1 MLTPEEAA
9 QRQLDAYN
17 ARDLEAFLDVY
28 AQDAEVR
35 DLAGGAL
42 LMEGREAMRARYA
55 ELFGASLRLRCLLR
69 NRIAHGAF
77 VIDHEEVTGMRD
89 GPPVE
94 AVAIYEVREG
104 SIRRVWFAR

>member
-1 MLTPEEAA
+1 MQTPEEAA

-17 ARDLEAFLDVY
+17 ARDLDAFLEVY
-28 AQDAEVR
+28 DRDAEVR
-35 DLAGGAL
+35 DLASGGL
-42 LMEGREAMRARYA
+42 LMSGRETMRARYA
-55 ELFGASLRLRCLLR
+55 ELFDASPRLQCTLRS
-69 NRIAHGAF
+69 RIAHGAF
-77 VIDHEEVTGMRD
+77 VIDQEEVAGMRG